1 MNALTKYRIIF
12 RCNSLKVK
20 SIAFLVALV
29 FFVTLTL
36 TWLSLSKMYSVMHE
50 ELDKRGF
57 SEASTLAQDSY
68 YGLLI
73 EDQNIL
79 DQLIKSRLNRHDI
92 ASVHIVNQS
101 GILIAS
107 SDNKHLN
114 SKLQDLFI
122 ESAVAKGEKHA
133 KQIHIHRRGQKNSPH
148 NNKTKPSKDLHYYY
162 SPVLLNKS
170 TLADS
175 QNLEDNFPND
185 DTGSTENEWI
195 LVGWTRVGLSLNHL
209 HSIFNSLLLFS
220 IVISSLVSIITIGI
234 SYIII
239 HKTLMPLKEMSKST
253 RSLAEGNFSEAQEI
267 RITSYDEIGS
277 LSATFNLMIRK
288 LQAYSHQV
296 IRRTRQLNKAK
307 QIAESANIAK
317 SDFLANMSHELRT
330 PLNSIIGYSEMLLSR
345 RPGELNEKQIR
356 FVNNISSSGDHLLEL
371 VNDIL
376 DISKIEA
383 GKDGLNLSKVSMT
396 ALAEQVKSTLA
407 PLIRDNNIDFK
418 IDPAEQDIVV
428 DADQKKLTQILLNLL
443 RNAIKFTNK
452 NGKVTLSTKYIQ
464 LNNYIKHDIN
474 DAKGILICI
483 QDSGLGIKPEH
494 QTLVFN
500 KFEQIDSSL
509 SRAQEGT
516 GLGLP
521 LTKTLVEMH
530 RGVIWVESDGIPGKG
545 CKFCFVLPMSQDE
558 PEDVGTER
566 EMEFPGIHQT
576 PADTPPSDD
585 NILVIED
592 DVLLWEYLATVLN
605 DAGYF
610 AKFSASA
617 DEGIK
622 KARELQPMAILLDIK
637 LSDKSG
643 FDVIKILKSHGDTK
657 HIPIIIISSIDKDHH
672 QSNGYIDWLTKPI
685 DTHRLVQ
692 SLNQLAG
699 NNASIESSSDLQHP
713 T

>member
-1 MNALTKYRIIF
+1 PTLGSVDTEASREALGGRTDTRIIVDY
-12 RCNSLKVK
+12 NGNKVLSSYTPVELLGAKWALIPEIDAIIFIQDPTVINGMSYKYLVTTALENNKPTLVYSNYLVKAGFLGAYLPTPEYIAQQTITLVGEFLHKEPMAAEQVHDEQQLILHINK

-345 RPGELNEKQIR
+345 RPG
-356 FVNNISSSGDHLLEL
+356 
-371 VNDIL
+371 
-376 DISKIEA
+376 
-383 GKDGLNLSKVSMT
+383 
-396 ALAEQVKSTLA
+396 
-407 PLIRDNNIDFK
+407 
-418 IDPAEQDIVV
+418 
-428 DADQKKLTQILLNLL
+428 
-443 RNAIKFTNK
+443 
-452 NGKVTLSTKYIQ
+452 
-464 LNNYIKHDIN
+464 
-474 DAKGILICI
+474 
-483 QDSGLGIKPEH
+483 
-494 QTLVFN
+494 
-500 KFEQIDSSL
+500 
-509 SRAQEGT
+509 
-516 GLGLP
+516 
-521 LTKTLVEMH
+521 
-530 RGVIWVESDGIPGKG
+530 
-545 CKFCFVLPMSQDE
+545 
-558 PEDVGTER
+558 
-566 EMEFPGIHQT
+566 
-576 PADTPPSDD
+576 
-585 NILVIED
+585 
-592 DVLLWEYLATVLN
+592 
-605 DAGYF
+605 
-610 AKFSASA
+610 
-617 DEGIK
+617 
-622 KARELQPMAILLDIK
+622 
-637 LSDKSG
+637 
-643 FDVIKILKSHGDTK
+643 
-657 HIPIIIISSIDKDHH
+657 
-672 QSNGYIDWLTKPI
+672 
-685 DTHRLVQ
+685 
-692 SLNQLAG
+692 
-699 NNASIESSSDLQHP
+699 
-713 T
+713 

>member
-1 MNALTKYRIIF
+1 MNALTKYRIIS

-20 SIAFLVALV
+20 SIAFLVVLV

-57 SEASTLAQDSY
+57 SEASTLALDSY
-68 YGLLI
+68 YGLLM
-73 EDQNIL
+73 EDHNIL
-79 DQLIKSRLNRHDI
+79 DQQIKNRINRHDI

-114 SKLQDLFI
+114 SKFQDLFI
-122 ESAVAKGEKHA
+122 ESAISKGSNYTKETYD
-133 KQIHIHRRGQKNSPH
+133 QGRSPKNSPH
-148 NNKTKPSKDLHYYY
+148 NNKIQPTKDLYYYY

-170 TLADS
+170 THADI
-175 QNLEDNFPND
+175 QHFEGDFLDN
-185 DTGSTENEWI
+185 DTGSESMM
-195 LVGWTRVGLSLNHL
+195 VGWIRVGISLSNL
-209 HSIFNSLLLFS
+209 HSTFNSLLFFS
-220 IVISSLVSIITIGI
+220 IVISFLVSIVTIGI

-239 HKTLMPLKEMSKST
+239 NKTLKPLEEISKST

-267 RITSYDEIGS
+267 RITSHDEIGS

-288 LQAYSHQV
+288 LQAYSLQV
-296 IRRTRQLNKAK
+296 TQRTRQLNKAK
-307 QIAESANIAK
+307 QIAESANMAK
-317 SDFLANMSHELRT
+317 SDFLTNMSHELRT

-356 FVNNISSSGDHLLEL
+356 FVNNISSSGDHLLDL

-383 GKDGLNLSKVSMT
+383 GKDGLNLSKVSIT
-396 ALAEQVKSTLA
+396 ALAEQVKHTLS
-407 PLIRDNNIDFK
+407 PLTQDNKIDFK
-418 IDPAEQDIVV
+418 IDPAEQDIVI
-428 DADQKKLTQILLNLL
+428 DADQTKLTQILLNLL

-452 NGKVTLSTKYIQ
+452 NGKVTLSTQYIQ
-464 LNNYIKHDIN
+464 LNDYIKHDTN

-545 CKFCFVLPMSQDE
+545 CKFCFVLPISQDE
-558 PEDVGTER
+558 PEDAGTKSH
-566 EMEFPGIHQT
+566 MMLPGIHQT
-576 PADTPPSDD
+576 QADTPPSDD

-592 DVLLWEYLATVLN
+592 DFLLWEYLATVLN

-617 DEGIK
+617 NEGIK
-622 KARELQPMAILLDIK
+622 KAREIQPMAILLDIK
-637 LSDKSG
+637 LPDKSG

-657 HIPIIIISSIDKDHH
+657 NIPIIIISSIDKNYN

-685 DTHRLVQ
+685 DTKRLVQ
-692 SLNQLAG
+692 SLHQLAG
-699 NNASIESSSDLQHP
+699 ND
-713 T
+713 